1 MKKTLS
7 TILVATAAMLA
18 PPVVVH
24 AQDMS
29 AAQAKK
35 AATAKTVKSGRIDVD
50 GIQYHYQI
58 RGHGAPLLLLHGGLG
73 SVDMFAPIMP
83 ALAAKRQ
90 IIGIDL
96 QGHGRTPLGSR
107 PISIAAMG
115 ADMAAILKKL
125 GYGPVD
131 VMGYSMGAGVA
142 FQLAVQH
149 PQQVR
154 RLALVSGSFAK
165 DGFYPEMIEAQAQVG
180 SKMAEGMKDTPM
192 YKSYV
197 AVAPSPGDFPKL
209 LDAMGD
215 MMTKPFDW
223 TADVPKL
230 TMPVMLVYGD
240 SDMYRP
246 EHVVKFYQ
254 LLGGGLKDAGW
265 QRENMPRNRLAILP
279 GLTHYDI
286 FLSPQLP
293 ATVLPFL
300 DGKAAPANWAMG
312 MGCGSTGRTAR
323 TGSDL
328 STGPRRT
335 AKSGSAT
342 SPSTR
347 LVAQNCSKVPG
358 SQPSVQEAGDCLS
371 ARCWVM

>member
-1 MKKTLS
+1 MLKKTLS
-7 TILVATAAMLA
+7 TILLATAAMLA
-18 PPVVVH
+18 APVVVH

-29 AAQAKK
+29 SAQAKK
-35 AATAKTVKSGRIDVD
+35 TATAKTIKSGRIEVD

-58 RGHGAPLLLLHGGLG
+58 RGKGAPLLLLHGGLG

-90 IIGIDL
+90 IIGVDL

-107 PISIAAMG
+107 PITMPAMG

-165 DGFYPEMIEAQAQVG
+165 DGFYPEMIEAQAQLS
-180 SKMAEGMKDTPM
+180 SKMAQGMKDTPM

-215 MMTKPFDW
+215 MMKKPFDW

-230 TMPVMLVYGD
+230 TMPVML
-240 SDMYRP
+240 R
-246 EHVVKFYQ
+246 HVS
-254 LLGGGLKDAGW
+254 
-265 QRENMPRNRLAILP
+265 P
-279 GLTHYDI
+279 G
-286 FLSPQLP
+286 
-293 ATVLPFL
+293 A
-300 DGKAAPANWAMG
+300 
-312 MGCGSTGRTAR
+312 
-323 TGSDL
+323 
-328 STGPRRT
+328 
-335 AKSGSAT
+335 
-342 SPSTR
+342 
-347 LVAQNCSKVPG
+347 
-358 SQPSVQEAGDCLS
+358 
-371 ARCWVM
+371 

>member
-1 MKKTLS
+1 MVPYPATILESEIDMLTKTLS
-7 TILVATAAMLA
+7 IILIFTAATLA
-18 PPVVVH
+18 TPAVAY
-24 AQDMS
+24 AQGTS
-29 AAQAKK
+29 VAQPKK
-35 AATAKTVKSGRIDVD
+35 AAVAKVLKSDRMEVD

-58 RGHGAPLLLLHGGLG
+58 RGQGAPLLLLHGGLG

-115 ADMAAILKKL
+115 ADMAVILKKL

-165 DGFYPEMIEAQAQVG
+165 DGFYPEMIEAQAQVS
-180 SKMAEGMKDTPM
+180 SKMAQGMKDTPM

-197 AVAPSPGDFPKL
+197 TVAPSPGDFPKL
-209 LDAMGD
+209 LDAMGE
-215 MMTKPFDW
+215 MMKQTFDW
-223 TADVPKL
+223 SADVPKL

-286 FLSPQLP
+286 FLPPQLP

-300 DGKAAPANWAMG
+300 DGRAAPANWADQV
-312 MGCGSTGRTAR
+312 R
-323 TGSDL
+323 
-328 STGPRRT
+328 
-335 AKSGSAT
+335 
-342 SPSTR
+342 
-347 LVAQNCSKVPG
+347 N
-358 SQPSVQEAGDCLS
+358 
-371 ARCWVM
+371 

>member
-1 MKKTLS
+1 MEKKPRINSFERVLNMLNKTLS
-7 TILVATAAMLA
+7 TILLVAAAMLA
-18 PPVVVH
+18 TPAVAYAHDTSV
-24 AQDMS
+24 AQPKKP
-29 AAQAKK
+29 AAAR
-35 AATAKTVKSGRIDVD
+35 VGKSGRIGVD

-58 RGHGAPLLLLHGGLG
+58 RGQGEPLLLLHGGLG
-73 SVDMFAPIMP
+73 STDMFAPMMP
-83 ALAAKRQ
+83 VLAAKRQ
-90 IIGIDL
+90 VIGVDL

-107 PISIAAMG
+107 PLSIAAMG

-149 PQQVR
+149 PEQVR
-154 RLALVSGSFAK
+154 RLALVSGGFAK

-180 SKMAEGMKDTPM
+180 SKMAEMMKDTPM

-215 MMTKPFDW
+215 MMKKPYDW
-223 TADVPKL
+223 SADVPKL

-286 FLSPQLP
+286 FLSPLLS
-293 ATVLPFL
+293 AIVLPFL
-300 DGKAAPANWAMG
+300 DGKASSANW
-312 MGCGSTGRTAR
+312 T
-323 TGSDL
+323 
-328 STGPRRT
+328 
-335 AKSGSAT
+335 K
-342 SPSTR
+342 
-347 LVAQNCSKVPG
+347 
-358 SQPSVQEAGDCLS
+358 
-371 ARCWVM
+371 

>member
-1 MKKTLS
+1 MVPYPATILESEIDMLKKTLS
-7 TILVATAAMLA
+7 IILIFTAATLA
-18 PPVVVH
+18 TPAVVF
-24 AQDMS
+24 AQGTS
-29 AAQAKK
+29 VAQTKK
-35 AATAKTVKSGRIDVD
+35 AAVAKVLKSGRMEVD

-58 RGHGAPLLLLHGGLG
+58 RGQGAPLLLLHGGLG

-83 ALAAKRQ
+83 VLAAKRQ

-96 QGHGRTPLGSR
+96 QGHGRTAVGSR
-107 PISIAAMG
+107 PITMAAMG
-115 ADMAAILKKL
+115 KDMAAILKQL

-165 DGFYPEMIEAQAQVG
+165 DGFYPEMIEAQAQIS
-180 SKMAEGMKDTPM
+180 SKMAQGMKDTPM
-192 YKSYV
+192 YKSDV
-197 AVAPSPGDFPKL
+197 AVAPSPDGFPKL

-215 MMTKPFDW
+215 MMKKPFDW
-223 TADVPKL
+223 SGDVPNL

-240 SDMYRP
+240 SDMFRP

-265 QRENMPRNRLAILP
+265 QRENMSRNRLAILP

-300 DGKAAPANWAMG
+300 DGRASSANWA
-312 MGCGSTGRTAR
+312 
-323 TGSDL
+323 
-328 STGPRRT
+328 
-335 AKSGSAT
+335 K
-342 SPSTR
+342 
-347 LVAQNCSKVPG
+347 
-358 SQPSVQEAGDCLS
+358 
-371 ARCWVM
+371 